1 MGSVEQTI
9 RRATSSVAAERL
21 LSAANFLRLALKY
34 NPNWHLQPRAPAGHQ
49 NGGQWIAFL
58 APAATSLLPV
68 LQRLGPGA
76 IARLREA
83 TNQLAPVLRRLP
95 SWWGDDSAFPS
106 EDNFEAETRR
116 ISQDSWQRHGYPTIR
131 FRSEDELRRYLGP
144 AGPGRE
150 WHHIVEKRLAEKG
163 IFSPEQI
170 HSTDNLISLPA
181 EVHRSISDKMS
192 SKTERFQGMVRRF
205 GVERL
210 SFGEQYNEG
219 LDLIVET
226 LTEFGYD
233 PSHF

>member
-1 MGSVEQTI
+1 MV
-9 RRATSSVAAERL
+9 
-21 LSAANFLRLALKY
+21 
-34 NPNWHLQPRAPAGHQ
+34 
-49 NGGQWIAFL
+49 
-58 APAATSLLPV
+58 
-68 LQRLGPGA
+68 
-76 IARLREA
+76 
-83 TNQLAPVLRRLP
+83 
-95 SWWGDDSAFPS
+95 
-106 EDNFEAETRR
+106 
-116 ISQDSWQRHGYPTIR
+116 
-131 FRSEDELRRYLGP
+131 RY
-144 AGPGRE
+144 
-150 WHHIVEKRLAEKG
+150 